1 MRIPFSQCNHSVCFR
16 SSRKIG
22 FGHDISD
29 SVYSDGCKGD
39 RSKWIQR
46 LEHVQVRL
54 KLSTRRRGDTY
65 IFLTSPSG
73 TRSELLSGRP
83 NDDHQ
88 GNWEFTFMTVHSW
101 DENPE
106 GKWHL
111 EIYDKPS
118 AESST
123 TNDKMSRLGS
133 SLDASSPD
141 TKGYLEEWSLVLYGT
156 TGERYGR
163 GFQPRPATKRAYKA
177 SEEVAQRIKRDETK
191 EARNLHVKRAS
202 VTKRQHGERT
212 KTENQVS
219 DEAVSRLAA
228 QLSNLLVE
236 EETREHV
243 KRILTEKHPSVSKK
257 PQGYQL
263 TRQGGAGH
271 QSSFLN
277 KEDEHLLKEVVQGL
291 KNLLSKSEKTEPAS
305 EPKDV
310 KEDPPLVEQ
319 KQTRNIN
326 RNLKVTERAL
336 LNLLRYLRNP

>member
-1 MRIPFSQCNHSVCFR
+1 MD
-16 SSRKIG
+16 
-22 FGHDISD
+22 FGHDVSD

-39 RSKWIQR
+39 TSKWIQR

-88 GNWEFTFMTVHSW
+88 GSWEFTFMTVHSW

-106 GKWHL
+106 GKWRL

-118 AESST
+118 AESSAT
-123 TNDKMSRLGS
+123 SDRMSRLGS
-133 SLDASSPD
+133 SSPD

-156 TGERYGR
+156 AGERYGR

-177 SEEVAQRIKRDETK
+177 SEEVAQRIKRDETQ

-202 VTKRQHGERT
+202 MTKRKRT

-236 EETREHV
+236 EESREHV
-243 KRILTEKHPSVSKK
+243 RRILTEEHPSVSKK
-257 PQGYQL
+257 SQGYQL
-263 TRQGGAGH
+263 TRQGSAGH

-277 KEDEHLLKEVVQGL
+277 KEDENLLKEVVQGL
-291 KNLLSKSEKTEPAS
+291 KNLLSKSEKAEPAS
-305 EPKDV
+305 EPKDE
-310 KEDPPLVEQ
+310 KEDPPLVDQ

-326 RNLKVTERAL
+326 RNLKVTKRAL